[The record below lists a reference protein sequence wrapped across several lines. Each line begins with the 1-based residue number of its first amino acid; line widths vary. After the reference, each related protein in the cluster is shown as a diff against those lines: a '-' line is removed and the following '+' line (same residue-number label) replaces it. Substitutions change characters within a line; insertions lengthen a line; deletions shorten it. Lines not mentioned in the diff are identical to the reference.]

1 MSLFTGMNLFQWLRP
16 RPPKPTLD
24 KRDQQRL
31 ANLAPAAPL
40 SENPLRQQRWVVVDL
55 ETSGLNMNRDQVLS
69 IGAVVIE
76 DGAIDLSQQFER
88 TLLRPNHKVSPAVLI
103 HGLAPSAIA
112 AGSEPVQALLDFMEF
127 VGESPLLAFHA
138 PFDQHMLSRALK
150 ESLDYPFEHHF
161 LDVAEIAPLLFPQAG
176 LRKAGLD
183 DWTQFFG
190 LQAEERHHASADALV
205 TAELALILFS
215 HARRQEIDSPARL
228 DQSLSKWRRRQQSH
242 SF

>member
-1 MSLFTGMNLFQWLRP
+1 MSVFTSMNLFQWLRP
-16 RPPKPTLD
+16 RPPKPTLE

-31 ANLAPAAPL
+31 ANLASAAPL
-40 SENPLRQQRWVVVDL
+40 SEHPLRQQRWVVVDL

-88 TLLRPNHKVSPAVLI
+88 TLLCPNHKVSPAVLI

-150 ESLDYPFEHHF
+150 ENLDYRLEHHF
-161 LDVAEIAPLLFPQAG
+161 LDVAEIAPMLFPQAG
-176 LRKAGLD
+176 FRKAGLD

-190 LQAEERHHASADALV
+190 LHAEERHHASADALV

-228 DQSLSKWRRRQQSH
+228 DQSLSQWRRRQQSH

>member
-1 MSLFTGMNLFQWLRP
+1 MNLFQWLRP
-16 RPPKPTLD
+16 RPQKPTLETRD
-24 KRDQQRL
+24 KQRL
-31 ANLAPAAPL
+31 ANLASGAAL

-55 ETSGLNMNRDQVLS
+55 ETSGLNMNRDHVLS

-88 TLLRPNHKVSPAVLI
+88 TLQCANHKVSPAVLI

-112 AGSEPVQALLDFMEF
+112 AGSAPVQALLDFMEF

-150 ESLDYPFEHHF
+150 ENLDYHLEHHF
-161 LDVAEIAPLLFPQAG
+161 LDVAEIAPMLFPQAS

-190 LQAEERHHASADALV
+190 LRAEERHHASADALV

-215 HARRQEIDSPARL
+215 HARRQQIDSPARL